1 MARLRW
7 IAVGAAAATGVLVVA
22 PSAYQ
27 RLRTAIGP
35 SQQPE
40 LEPGDEAG
48 PAAGEPPAASAA
60 PPPAAAFATWDPPPA
75 ATAPPVSDD
84 DTAELRLRIDET
96 RDRIRRRVQES
107 PADEPA

>member
-35 SQQPE
+35 SQQP
-40 LEPGDEAG
+40 
-48 PAAGEPPAASAA
+48 ASAEPSA
-60 PPPAAAFATWDPPPA
+60 AATPPPAAAFATWDPPPA

-96 RDRIRRRVQES
+96 RDRLRRRVQES

>member
-40 LEPGDEAG
+40 LAPGDEAG
-48 PAAGEPPAASAA
+48 TSAGEPPAASAA
-60 PPPAAAFATWDPPPA
+60 PPAAAFATWDPPA
-75 ATAPPVSDD
+75 ASTAPPVSDD

>member
-7 IAVGAAAATGVLVVA
+7 IVVGAAAATGVLVVA

-35 SQQPE
+35 SGQPE
-40 LEPGDEAG
+40 LPAADEAA
-48 PAAGEPPAASAA
+48 PAATEPAAA
-60 PPPAAAFATWDPPPA
+60 PPPAAAFATYDPPPA

>member
-7 IAVGAAAATGVLVVA
+7 IVVGAAAATGVLVVA

-40 LEPGDEAG
+40 LPAADEAAQAATAAE
-48 PAAGEPPAASAA
+48 PAST
-60 PPPAAAFATWDPPPA
+60 PPPAAAFATYDPPPA

-107 PADEPA
+107 PTDEPA

>member
-7 IAVGAAAATGVLVVA
+7 IVVGAAAATGVLVVA

-27 RLRTAIGP
+27 RLRTALGP

-40 LEPGDEAG
+40 LP
-48 PAAGEPPAASAA
+48 PADDAPQATAEPPAASA
-60 PPPAAAFATWDPPPA
+60 PPAAAFATYDPPPA